1 MIICRMQCLGKLLMW
16 KELPIGRT
24 SVSGSVLSHPHRVS
38 VIIHQRVLLAVC
50 CHRPL
55 LNVILRGSVND
66 QVRGYL
72 TQLVST
78 CRSDSELL
86 SSPLS
91 SCLQLRGK
99 LTVWLAELFTVR

>member
-16 KELPIGRT
+16 KELPIRKT
-24 SVSGSVLSHPHRVS
+24 SVRGSVVSHPHHVS
-38 VIIHQRVLLAVC
+38 VIIHQRVLLAEC

-55 LNVILRGSVND
+55 LNIILRGSVTD
-66 QVRGYL
+66 PARGYL

-86 SSPLS
+86 FSLFS
-91 SCLQLRGK
+91 SCPQLCQK
-99 LTVWLAELFTVR
+99 LTVSSG